1 MDQRSLFILTLA
13 TLALLHLLQLRSM
26 PHGVDGLARALTR
39 GEDQRV
45 SELRRRGIELAA
57 LGHGSID
64 PIGR

>member
-13 TLALLHLLQLRSM
+13 TLALLQLQLRSM